1 MCFPKCDRELD
12 SLYKIGES
20 MWKFLIVSL
29 AFLFSFPRTSIASSC
44 QSCAQEIVIDV
55 NQLENIGDMLGTPT
69 KVWFVNNTNVAF
81 GDGSFANPFN
91 TLLAAQIASATT
103 DVIYVFA
110 GDGTSTGMDQGFVMK
125 DDQKVLGAGID
136 HIFYSCQGNVRV
148 LAGSATL
155 PMITNT
161 NANVAAVTL
170 ANSCEVAGLHITG
183 TNGGDGILG
192 GDPNPAGP
200 STLGISHTNIH
211 NNTIDNAAVTDGA
224 IYLANCQGQLI
235 IANNFIENITSTN
248 FAVGIDVFY
257 INFPVSSSI
266 ILKNN
271 TVLTSG
277 FFGIFVESFAPNGHV
292 SCIAEDNFVSD
303 CQSALLLAGLSGSP
317 EMTICGRIRRNT
329 LQNSIDNGLTI
340 STSNGAIISAE
351 ISGNHLI
358 ANGNIG
364 FEAHSFNSSTVCV
377 KLLKNVS
384 DNGFN
389 LFQFDSSVFNAA
401 SSNGALSGIQ
411 RVNTGAFSTS
421 GTINYVPL
429 GTCNCL
435 TETCCCN

>member
-1 MCFPKCDRELD
+1 
-12 SLYKIGES
+12 

-29 AFLFSFPRTSIASSC
+29 AFLFSFPKASIASSC
-44 QSCAQEIVIDV
+44 PANAQEIVIDV

-69 KVWFVNNTNVAF
+69 KVWFVDNTNVAF

-91 TLLAAQIASATT
+91 TLLAAQIASTAT

-110 GDGTSTGMDQGFVMK
+110 GDGTSTGMDQGFAMK
-125 DDQKVLGAGID
+125 DNQKILGAGID
-136 HIFYSCQGNVRV
+136 HIFHSSQGKVRV

-155 PMITNT
+155 PLITNT
-161 NANVAAVTL
+161 IANIAAVTL

-192 GDPNPAGP
+192 GDPNPVGP

-235 IANNFIENITSTN
+235 IANNFIANITSTN

-257 INFPVSSSI
+257 VNFPVSSSVT
-266 ILKNN
+266 LKNN

-277 FFGIFVESFAPNGHV
+277 FFGVFVESFAPNGHV
-292 SCIAEDNFVSD
+292 NCIAEDNFVSD
-303 CQSALLLAGLSGSP
+303 CQSAILLAGLSGSP
-317 EMTICGRIRRNT
+317 EMTICGRFRRNT
-329 LQNSIDNGLTI
+329 LQNSTDIGLVL
-340 STSNGAIISAE
+340 STSNGAIINAE
-351 ISGNHLI
+351 VSNNHFT
-358 ANGNIG
+358 ANGVVG

-377 KLLKNVS
+377 KLMNNVS

-389 LFQFDSSVFNAA
+389 LVQFDTSTLNAA

-411 RVNTGAFSTS
+411 RVNTGTISPS
-421 GTINYVPL
+421 GTIIYVPL

-435 TETCCCN
+435 TQTCGCK